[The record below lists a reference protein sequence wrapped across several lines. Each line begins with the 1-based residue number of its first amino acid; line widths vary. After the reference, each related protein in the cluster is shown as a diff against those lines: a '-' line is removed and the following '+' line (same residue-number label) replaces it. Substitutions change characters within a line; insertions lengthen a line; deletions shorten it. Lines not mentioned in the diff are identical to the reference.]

1 MGNLDLDTFTP
12 EFSMPRM
19 LARAALVLM
28 LAFTA
33 CTAGNQ
39 SKRPATQRE
48 RDSVLGASQLPG
60 ATGVRGAIRAQDSA
74 AARNARLDSVA
85 SQR

>member
-1 MGNLDLDTFTP
+1 
-12 EFSMPRM
+12 MPRM

-28 LAFTA
+28 LTFTA
-33 CTAGNQ
+33 CTAENQ
-39 SKRPATQRE
+39 SKRPATQRD

-60 ATGVRGAIRAQDSA
+60 ATGVRGAIRSQDSA